1 MASALAVCAACRL
14 FGATMSRWIV
24 FAGVTAM
31 LVTGYFA
38 AHDTRGEGLLRSVQ
52 HVPERLL
59 PEVTAALSERG
70 LEWAIVR
77 MDGQRAVLSG
87 EAPSELDRLDAIE
100 TARRAAGR
108 GGALWGPVTSVDGA
122 AIVVQAPRK
131 PYQWTAQRGQGL
143 SVRFSG
149 AVPSQRLKRE
159 IAAEARKIFPQ
170 GVADETRVASGYPTG
185 DWKGSVLL
193 GLRQLKRLDAGELQ
207 FNDGVLVLVGQV
219 ADDGVRSEIKT
230 AMDKIRRPLSGSAQ
244 LTTAD
249 LASLPPPAAV
259 DAEEEAA
266 PESSADCERLIAE
279 AMRNNIILFAPGSSQ
294 INAKGLEVINAM
306 ANLARR
312 CPALRIKVTGYG
324 DDMSADAAAV
334 AISRQRAFAVSQLL
348 RQAGVGS
355 ARLIAVGE
363 NTTQPA
369 VEGTTSQDTTSRR
382 VEISVIP

>member
-1 MASALAVCAACRL
+1 
-14 FGATMSRWIV
+14 MSRWIV

-52 HVPERLL
+52 DVPDRLL
-59 PEVTAALSERG
+59 PSVTAALSDRG
-70 LEWAIVR
+70 LDWVVVR
-77 MDGQRAVLSG
+77 MDGQRAILSG

-100 TARRAAGR
+100 TARRAGGR

-122 AIVVQAPRK
+122 AIAVQSPRK

-159 IAAEARKIFPQ
+159 IAEEARKIFPQ

-185 DWKGSVLL
+185 DWKGSVLI

-230 AMDKIRRPLSGSAQ
+230 AMDKVRRPLSGSAQ

-249 LASLPPPAAV
+249 LANLPPPVAS
-259 DAEEEAA
+259 DAEEEVPPAL
-266 PESSADCERLIAE
+266 SADCERLVAE
-279 AMRNNIILFAPGSSQ
+279 AMRTNVILFAAGSSQ
-294 INAKGLEVINAM
+294 VDAKGLEVISVM
-306 ANLARR
+306 SNLARR
-312 CPALRIKVTGYG
+312 CTGVRIKVAGHG
-324 DDMSADAAAV
+324 DGSPTDAAAV
-334 AISRQRAFAVSQLL
+334 SLSRQRAFAVSQLL
-348 RQAGVGS
+348 RQAGVAP
-355 ARLIAVGE
+355 ARLVAVGE
-363 NTTQPA
+363 VAMQSADDAPGGRDDA
-369 VEGTTSQDTTSRR
+369 YSR